1 MSYIVRMP
9 KLGMEMESGVLLDWH
24 VAEGDAVTEDEV
36 IAEIESE
43 KTRAEVPAREDGVL
57 DRTYLEPG
65 DEVPPGT
72 PMGIVA
78 TDGADVAD
86 LAAEATAELDDLP
99 DRDAD
104 ASAAAPA
111 ATADAGPDGGATA
124 DADAD
129 GDDPDTDDTAG
140 ETKVT
145 PRGRKV
151 AEELGVDPATVEGTG
166 FEGAVGADDI
176 RRAAEAREAADDT
189 PAGDQ
194 DAPSGGGDGTGRTDD
209 AGRTVREERPFDG
222 MRRTIAE
229 RLGRSAREA
238 VHVTVHRE
246 LDAEAAMA
254 AVDAARAEVDGETT
268 LTDLLLVAVSRT
280 LDDHPEF
287 NATVEDE
294 TLRLYEEHNLG
305 VAVDVEG
312 GLVTPVLDAVNERSL
327 GEVVATRRDL
337 VGDVVAGDYDADDL
351 SGGTF
356 TLSNLGPFGADSFT
370 PVIDPPQVA
379 ILGVDRVRE
388 RAVPDPD
395 GEGDAVTVRRQL
407 GLDLSFDHRAVD
419 GADAARFLDTLAT
432 RLESPATLLPE
443 GVTPAGGP
451 AMPDRE
457 VSAHTSG
464 GMHGE
469 VRAGG
474 FAWQVDEPVEAG
486 GGGTAPTP
494 VDRFLGSLAACL
506 ALSVE
511 YQADIRDVA
520 LESVDV
526 DVSGTPKK
534 GKLESIVI
542 RVAVDADAD
551 ADTLDRIVD
560 LAERGCF
567 VADLLREDLDV
578 SVERVE

>member
-9 KLGMEMESGVLLDWH
+9 KLGMEMEAGVLLDWH
-24 VAEGDAVTEDEV
+24 VAAGDAVTEDEV

-43 KTRAEVPAREDGVL
+43 KSRADVPAREDGVL

-86 LAAEATAELDDLP
+86 LAAEATAELDGML
-99 DRDAD
+99 DRDAGSD
-104 ASAAAPA
+104 TGAAAGTDDGT
-111 ATADAGPDGGATA
+111 TADDADDPGAT
-124 DADAD
+124 
-129 GDDPDTDDTAG
+129 GTTDRSS

-145 PRGRKV
+145 PQGRKV
-151 AEELGVDPATVEGTG
+151 AEELGIDPTTVEGTG
-166 FEGAVGADDI
+166 FDGAVDADDV
-176 RRAAEAREAADDT
+176 RRAAETGGAA
-189 PAGDQ
+189 
-194 DAPSGGGDGTGRTDD
+194 GGNDGTGDTDD
-209 AGRTVREERPFDG
+209 VGRTVREERPFDG

-238 VHVTVHRE
+238 VHVTVHRDI
-246 LDAEAAMA
+246 DAEAAMA
-254 AVDAARAEVDGETT
+254 AVDAAQTEVDDETT

-280 LDDHPEF
+280 LDEYPEF

-294 TLRLYEEHNLG
+294 TLRLYEEHNLS

-312 GLVTPVLDAVNERSL
+312 GLVTPVLDAVDEQSL
-327 GEVVATRRDL
+327 GEVVAARGEL
-337 VGDVVAGDYDADDL
+337 VGDVVAGDYDDDDL

-379 ILGVDRVRE
+379 ILGIDQVRE

-432 RLESPATLLPE
+432 HLESPAALLPD
-443 GVTPAGGP
+443 GVVPADGP
-451 AMPDRE
+451 TMPDRE

-464 GMHGE
+464 GMHGK
-469 VRAGG
+469 VRAGS
-474 FAWQVDEPVEAG
+474 FSWEVDEPVEAG
-486 GGGTAPTP
+486 GTGTAPTP

-506 ALSVE
+506 SLSVA
-511 YQADIRDVA
+511 YQADLRDVP
-520 LESVDV
+520 LDDVNV
-526 DVSGTPKK
+526 DVSGTPKE
-534 GKLESIVI
+534 GKLESIAV
-542 RVAVDADAD
+542 RVSVDADAD
-551 ADTLDRIVD
+551 AETLDRIVEMG
-560 LAERGCF
+560 ERSCF
-567 VADLLREDLDV
+567 VADVLRENLDV
-578 SVERVE
+578 EVERV